1 VDVSHPVKDCI
12 CDIIPYISIF
22 VNRYDDFLHVFYAQN
37 YNVYFYIHL
46 YKIAL
51 TKAGVYGKIDLICVC
66 ERRRHTPMKTVDPA
80 VKRET
85 RYIALWVSVFSAVMQ
100 AVFLILNKWDY
111 TVLLG
116 NTLSG
121 VAAVANFFLMGL
133 AVQSAVLKDEKD
145 AATAMKASQSM
156 RMFMLFAVA
165 AVGVLLPCFN
175 TWTTLIPLFF
185 SRFAVML
192 RPLWDKR
199 RDATEKGEA

>member
-1 VDVSHPVKDCI
+1 
-12 CDIIPYISIF
+12 
-22 VNRYDDFLHVFYAQN
+22 
-37 YNVYFYIHL
+37 
-46 YKIAL
+46 
-51 TKAGVYGKIDLICVC
+51 
-66 ERRRHTPMKTVDPA
+66 MKTVDPA

-85 RYIALWVSVFSAVMQ
+85 RYIALWVLVFSAVMQ

-121 VAAVANFFLMGL
+121 IAAVANFFLMGL

-175 TWTTLIPLFF
+175 TVAVLVPFF
-185 SRFAVML
+185 FPRVAVAL
-192 RPLWDKR
+192 RPHFDKT
-199 RDATEKGEA
+199 TEKKEQE